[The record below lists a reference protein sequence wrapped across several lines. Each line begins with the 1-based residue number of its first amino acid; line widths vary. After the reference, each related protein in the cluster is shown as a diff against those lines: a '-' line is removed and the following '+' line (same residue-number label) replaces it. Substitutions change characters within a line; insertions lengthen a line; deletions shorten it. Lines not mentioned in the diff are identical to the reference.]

1 MMPASDLRLHWD
13 TGFILF
19 EILVSLSV
27 MAMVFM
33 ALFRMQSATID
44 LAATGRFNSIA
55 PLLAEMKLSEI
66 DAGLTDFEDGSGDF
80 GEAYPGYAWAC
91 TVSQGSGVSL
101 ELPVGDTGWMASLR
115 KIDLVIRDRQSE
127 RAFRISTWRHLDD

>member
-1 MMPASDLRLHWD
+1 MPASDPRPD
-13 TGFILF
+13 RDAGFILF

-27 MAMVFM
+27 MAVVFM

-66 DAGLTDFEDGSGDF
+66 DAGPDDFEDESGDF
-80 GEAYPGYAWAC
+80 GDAYPGYAWTC
-91 TVSQGSGVSL
+91 RVSQGSGASQ
-101 ELPVGDTGWMASLR
+101 ELPDRDTGWVESLR
-115 KIDLVIRDRQSE
+115 KVDLVIRDRRSE
-127 RAFRISTWRHLDD
+127 RVFRISTWRHLDE